1 MNAPR
6 ETPRE
11 TSWTLVRG
19 AARGEAE
26 AREEFG
32 RRYLPLM
39 KKYLHERWRDR
50 PWLTEIDDAAQE
62 VFVECYKKGGAL
74 DHFEEGRGD
83 SFRGYLLSIC
93 RNVASRF
100 EREQWR
106 RMKVKIDE
114 TLLELSLA
122 DDTRASQLFDRAW
135 AQSMLREAAQRY
147 QRRVPD
153 LDPSAKQRFELL
165 VLRFRDDMP
174 IRDIAR
180 LWNADPT
187 HLHREYTKA
196 RKEFREVLMEVLQ
209 IHQPSSQ
216 ASLSEECERLFEAYG

>member
-1 MNAPR
+1 M
-6 ETPRE
+6 RE

-19 AARGEAE
+19 AARGETV

-39 KKYLHERWRDR
+39 KRYLFERWRDR
-50 PWLTEIDDAAQE
+50 PWLTEIEDATQE

-93 RNVASRF
+93 RNVAARF
-100 EREQWR
+100 EREQWQ

-114 TLLELSLA
+114 SVLELSSA

-147 QRRVPD
+147 QQKAPN
-153 LDPSAKQRFELL
+153 LDSNARHRFELL

-180 LWNADPT
+180 LWNVDPT
-187 HLHREYTKA
+187 QLHREYTKA
-196 RKEFREVLMEVLQ
+196 RDEFRDILMEVLE
-209 IHQPSSQ
+209 IHQPGSH
-216 ASLSEECERLFEAYG
+216 ASLTQECERLFEAYG

>member
-1 MNAPR
+1 M
-6 ETPRE
+6 
-11 TSWTLVRG
+11 RG
-19 AARGEAE
+19 AARGDVV

-32 RRYLPLM
+32 RRYIPLM
-39 KKYLHERWRDR
+39 KRYLQERWRDR

-83 SFRGYLLSIC
+83 SFRGYLLSVC

-106 RMKVKIDE
+106 RMKVQVDE
-114 TLLELSLA
+114 SVLSLSA
-122 DDTRASQLFDRAW
+122 GDDTRASKLFDRAW

-147 QRRVPD
+147 QQKLPGLDANARR
-153 LDPSAKQRFELL
+153 RFELL

-180 LWNADPT
+180 LWDADPT
-187 HLHREYTKA
+187 LLHREYTKA
-196 RKEFREVLMEVLQ
+196 RKEFREVLLEVLK
-209 IHQPSSQ
+209 IHQPGPQ
-216 ASLSEECERLFEAYG
+216 ANLTEECERLFEAYG